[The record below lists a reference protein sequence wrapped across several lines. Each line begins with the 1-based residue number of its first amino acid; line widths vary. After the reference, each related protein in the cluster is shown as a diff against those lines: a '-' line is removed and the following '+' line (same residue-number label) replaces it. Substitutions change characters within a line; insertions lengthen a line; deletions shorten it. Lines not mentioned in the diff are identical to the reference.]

1 MPFTSHQAGLLDA
14 VKALQAVLFIM
25 IAFAF
30 VPGGIVVFVVREK
43 ELHHNSKHQ
52 QMISGA
58 RVVSFWLS
66 SFAFD
71 MLTYMI
77 PWSLSILS
85 IIWVD
90 LSQLVDN
97 GALFACCV
105 LLLGYGLS
113 ITSCTYALSFL
124 FDKHTQA
131 QIIVVLFNVFLG
143 LVLMIAQFVMAQ
155 VDDTQYVNELLM
167 PVYRLSPGF
176 CLGHGLW
183 TLTTSSLLAEFMGGD
198 ADAMGM
204 GPLSLPIAGTDCI
217 FLYSLAV
224 FYLLLTLA
232 IDTLKSRPKY
242 AAKFASKFQVRELAE
257 LVDAPYD
264 IDADVAAEAARV
276 EGSAVGSVP
285 DELVRLVRLR
295 KVYRGPS
302 TMFRS
307 EPSRPKVAVRS
318 MSFGLNV
325 GECFGYLGINGAGK
339 TTTMKILT
347 GEILATSGKAHL
359 GGHDIETE
367 QECVRRLIGYCPQFD
382 ALLDR
387 VTVKEHL
394 ELFGRLKGLRDEALD
409 EAVASVTDMLSLT
422 KFSNKLAGTLSGG
435 NKRKLSVGIA
445 LIGGPKILFLD
456 EPSTGVDPVARRFM
470 WAVISRICTRQRDC
484 CIILTS
490 HVMEEVEALCTKV
503 AVVVGGRM
511 RCIGSN
517 QHLKSRFGGSRS
529 LMRAAH
535 VPHHS
540 TAICL

>member
-204 GPLSLPIAGTDCI
+204 GPLSLPISGTDCI
-217 FLYSLAV
+217 FLSSP
-224 FYLLLTLA
+224 
-232 IDTLKSRPKY
+232 I
-242 AAKFASKFQVRELAE
+242 
-257 LVDAPYD
+257 
-264 IDADVAAEAARV
+264 
-276 EGSAVGSVP
+276 
-285 DELVRLVRLR
+285 
-295 KVYRGPS
+295 
-302 TMFRS
+302 
-307 EPSRPKVAVRS
+307 
-318 MSFGLNV
+318 
-325 GECFGYLGINGAGK
+325 
-339 TTTMKILT
+339 
-347 GEILATSGKAHL
+347 
-359 GGHDIETE
+359 
-367 QECVRRLIGYCPQFD
+367 
-382 ALLDR
+382 
-387 VTVKEHL
+387 
-394 ELFGRLKGLRDEALD
+394 
-409 EAVASVTDMLSLT
+409 
-422 KFSNKLAGTLSGG
+422 
-435 NKRKLSVGIA
+435 
-445 LIGGPKILFLD
+445 
-456 EPSTGVDPVARRFM
+456 
-470 WAVISRICTRQRDC
+470 
-484 CIILTS
+484 
-490 HVMEEVEALCTKV
+490 
-503 AVVVGGRM
+503 
-511 RCIGSN
+511 
-517 QHLKSRFGGSRS
+517 
-529 LMRAAH
+529 
-535 VPHHS
+535 
-540 TAICL
+540 